1 MADYDLIIIG
11 SGPAGMTAAIY
22 GARANLSVLLLD
34 RLAPGGKVIN
44 TSEIQNYTGM
54 GTVEGADLAIRMFQH
69 TQELNAEFDYK
80 TVLKV
85 RDDGAEK
92 TVVCEE
98 EDRIYTANTVI
109 LCTGTV
115 PRLLGAAKEEHF
127 SGNGI
132 SWCAVCDGAGCR
144 DKDVVVIGGGNSAV
158 EEAIYLAGLAKSVTV
173 VVRSKLSA
181 DPMACDKLL
190 GQKNVRLFAGHDVL
204 EFCGE
209 KKLEGVRLKS
219 KDTGE
224 EVFVSCSQVFEYIGQ
239 IPATGCFAELGV
251 LNERGYV
258 KVNEQMETA
267 VPGVFG
273 AGDCVTKNLRQV
285 ITACAD
291 GAIAA
296 QSAAEYIRKKGFS
309 K

>member
-11 SGPAGMTAAIY
+11 SGPAGMTAAVY
-22 GARANLSVLLLD
+22 GARANLSVLMLD
-34 RLAPGGKVIN
+34 RLAPGGKIIN

-69 TQELNAEFDYK
+69 TQELNVEFDYR

-85 RDDGAEK
+85 QDKGEEK
-92 TVVCEE
+92 LIVCQE
-98 EDRIYTANTVI
+98 EDRTYTAHAVI
-109 LCTGTV
+109 LSTGTS
-115 PRLLGAAKEEHF
+115 PRMLGVSGEERYV
-127 SGNGI
+127 GNGI

-158 EEAIYLAGLAKSVTV
+158 EEASYLAGFAKSVTV

-181 DPMACDKLL
+181 DPIACDKLFS
-190 GQKNVRLFAGHDVL
+190 QQNVKLYSGHDVL

-209 KKLEGVRLKS
+209 KKLEGVRLRS
-219 KDTGE
+219 KETGE
-224 EVFVSCSQVFEYIGQ
+224 AFLVSCGQVFEYIGQ
-239 IPATGCFAELGV
+239 IPATDCFRELGV
-251 LNERGYV
+251 LDERGYV
-258 KVNEQMETA
+258 KVNGRMETA
-267 VPGVFG
+267 VPGIFG
-273 AGDCVTKNLRQV
+273 AGDCIVKELRQV

-296 QSAAEYIRKKGFS
+296 QSAARYIQS
-309 K
+309 SN